1 MRPACRVAVTL
12 PAPLATAAAAPIAGD
27 QVCAECHR
35 DVTAR
40 FRGTPMA
47 GALAPVAGCE
57 ILQRNPDL
65 TFQEGGFQWRIVR
78 DGERS
83 VMTVT
88 GKGET
93 ITAPLL
99 WAFGR
104 GQAGQTYVFE
114 RDGAFYESRVSFY
127 NALGG
132 LDLTMGAQPSQPKN
146 IDDAAGRRMDA
157 TGARECFGCHSTGA
171 VSGGRL
177 HLESIVPG
185 VGCESCHGAAEQHVA
200 AVRAGNPAAAK
211 MAKLAGRTAEEMAE
225 LCGRCHR
232 TWSQIALSGPRG
244 VLNVRFQPYRL
255 TNSKC
260 CDTADARIACSAC
273 HDPHGPLE
281 TSAASGR
288 DRRTGRPNQVPRQV
302 PPSRSLHRPSAC
314 ARNRAQGAS
323 DGESSASFHGKAC
336 RNTIRRP
343 ESSRTA
349 ASARGLA
356 PSYRKPD
363 CRRAG
368 CWHPWRRRMIRRGR
382 SVARYQAKDS
392 LKATG

>member
-1 MRPACRVAVTL
+1 MRPAIRALTL
-12 PAPLATAAAAPIAGD
+12 ALPLLASAAAPASGD

-35 DVTAR
+35 DLTAR

-65 TFQEGGFQWRIVR
+65 TFRDTGYLTKITR

-83 VMTVT
+83 VLTVT
-88 GKGET
+88 GGGESL
-93 ITAPLL
+93 TATLL

-114 RDGAFYESRVSFY
+114 RDGTYYESRVSFY
-127 NALGG
+127 NALRG
-132 LDLTMGAQPSQPKN
+132 LDLTMGAQRGKPKN
-146 IDDAAGRRMDA
+146 IEEAAGHRM
-157 TGARECFGCHSTGA
+157 GARDAVECFGCHSTRA

-200 AVRAGNPAAAK
+200 AVRAGDAAAAK
-211 MAKLAGRTAEEMAE
+211 MSRLGGSTAEEMSE

-244 VLNVRFQPYRL
+244 ILNVRFQPYRL

-260 CDTADARIACSAC
+260 YNTADARIRCSAC
-273 HDPHGPLE
+273 HDPHGALAANLASYDAKCSACH
-281 TSAASGR
+281 SAAE
-288 DRRTGRPNQVPRQV
+288 RTKTCRVAKANCVTCHMPKIELPGA
-302 PPSRSLHRPSAC
+302 H
-314 ARNRAQGAS
+314 ARFTDHQIRIARA
-323 DGESSASFHGKAC
+323 GESYP
-336 RNTIRRP
+336 N
-343 ESSRTA
+343 
-349 ASARGLA
+349 
-356 PSYRKPD
+356 
-363 CRRAG
+363 
-368 CWHPWRRRMIRRGR
+368 
-382 SVARYQAKDS
+382 
-392 LKATG
+392 

>member
-1 MRPACRVAVTL
+1 MRPACWVAALTL
-12 PAPLATAAAAPIAGD
+12 ALLALPLVANAAPIAGD
-27 QVCAECHR
+27 QVCAGCHEK
-35 DVTAR
+35 VVAR

-47 GALAPVAGCE
+47 KALEPVAQAE
-57 ILQRNPDL
+57 ILRKHPSL
-65 TFQEGGFQWRIVR
+65 AFQEGDFQWRIVR
-78 DGERS
+78 EGDRS
-83 VMTVT
+83 LMTVT
-88 GKGET
+88 GNGET

-132 LDLTMGAQPSQPKN
+132 LDLTMGAQLSHAKN

-157 TGARECFGCHSTGA
+157 LGARDCFGCHSAGA
-171 VSGGRL
+171 VAGGRL

-185 VGCESCHGAAEQHVA
+185 VACESCHGSADQHVA
-200 AVRAGNPAAAK
+200 AVRAGNPVSAK
-211 MAKLAGRTAEEMAE
+211 MAKLSGRTAEEMAE

-260 CDTADARIACSAC
+260 WDTADARIACSAC

-281 TSAASGR
+281 TSAAAYDAR
-288 DRRTGRPNQVPRQV
+288 C
-302 PPSRSLHRPSAC
+302 SAC
-314 ARNRAQGAS
+314 HSAAQHTKTCRVAKANCVTCHMPKIELPGAHARFTDHQ
-323 DGESSASFHGKAC
+323 
-336 RNTIRRP
+336 IRIV
-343 ESSRTA
+343 
-349 ASARGLA
+349 
-356 PSYRKPD
+356 
-363 CRRAG
+363 RAG
-368 CWHPWRRRMIRRGR
+368 EP
-382 SVARYQAKDS
+382 YPN
-392 LKATG
+392 